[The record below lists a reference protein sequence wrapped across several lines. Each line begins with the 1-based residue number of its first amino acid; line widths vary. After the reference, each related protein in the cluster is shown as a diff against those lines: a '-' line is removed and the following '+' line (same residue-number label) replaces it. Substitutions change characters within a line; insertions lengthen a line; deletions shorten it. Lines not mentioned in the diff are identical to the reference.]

1 MQSETTTAITAVKQD
16 VRLREWAEQ
25 LEAQQASG
33 LTVPQWCAENG
44 IKTKSFYY
52 RLRRVREQY
61 IQSAHAVVPL
71 TVPQQQSADI
81 RIEKNG
87 LHISLPTNITQDTL
101 LALNWKKF
109 IAKKSMEIRDR
120 ETVYLRETGYENR
133 DG

>member
-1 MQSETTTAITAVKQD
+1 MQSETTTAITAEKQD

-25 LEAQQASG
+25 FEAQQASG

-71 TVPQQQSADI
+71 SIPQQCSDI

-87 LHISLPTNITQDTL
+87 VRISLPTNITQDTL
-101 LALNWKKF
+101 LALVN
-109 IAKKSMEIRDR
+109 A
-120 ETVYLRETGYENR
+120 LC
-133 DG
+133 

>member
-61 IQSAHAVVPL
+61 IQSAQAVVPL

-87 LHISLPTNITQDTL
+87 LHISLPTSISKDTL
-101 LALNWKKF
+101 LALVN
-109 IAKKSMEIRDR
+109 A
-120 ETVYLRETGYENR
+120 LC
-133 DG
+133 